1 MSAVDDPTLRD
12 AALRKSAESI
22 AAQRR
27 FFDEQTDALVA
38 CARSM
43 AAAFDAGG
51 RLIAFGN
58 GGSACDA
65 EHAAV
70 EFMHPIF
77 AKRPALPAMAL
88 TTDSALL
95 TAIGND
101 DDFALGFVKQLR
113 LLGRTGDVALGISTS
128 GKSANVLR
136 ALGAAREM
144 GMLTVGFTGAGG
156 GKLSAACDHC
166 FMVPSYAI
174 HRVQEVHTAILHV
187 LWDLVHLARGEDD
200 VL

>member
-1 MSAVDDPTLRD
+1 MSAIDDRTLRE

-22 AAQRR
+22 AAQQR
-27 FFDEQTDALVA
+27 FFDESAERLVA

-51 RLIAFGN
+51 RLLTFGN

-65 EHAAV
+65 QHAAV

-77 AKRPALPAMAL
+77 VKRPALPAMAL
-88 TTDSALL
+88 TTDGALL

-101 DDFALGFVKQLR
+101 EDFALGFVKQLR
-113 LLGRTGDVALGISTS
+113 MLGRAGDVALAISTS

-144 GMLTVGFTGAGG
+144 GMVTVGFAGQGGA
-156 GKLSAACDHC
+156 KMVAACDHC
-166 FMVPSYAI
+166 FVAPSYAI